1 MLAETEASRWMGATN
16 KKIVPFVSHLRET
29 NAGFLY
35 SLRRAHMYS
44 RAEIIVELL
53 LVAAG
58 IAGIITGVIAM

>member
-16 KKIVPFVSHLRET
+16 RKIVPFVSHFRET

-35 SLRRAHMYS
+35 SLRRAHMHS

-58 IAGIITGVIAM
+58 LAGIITGMIAI